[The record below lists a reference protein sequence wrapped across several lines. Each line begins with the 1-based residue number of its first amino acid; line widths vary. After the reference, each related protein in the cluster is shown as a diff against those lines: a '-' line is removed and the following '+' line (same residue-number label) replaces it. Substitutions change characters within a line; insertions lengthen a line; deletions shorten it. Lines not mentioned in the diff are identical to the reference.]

1 MQKKRVASSATLF
14 YSILLHPILL
24 FPALTPLSTPP
35 FPSLFEQPSF
45 AGLKQGSGGS
55 TSACLLVR
63 HDVEDEVIGLGHAIV
78 PYAGE
83 VVDGTV
89 DVLLHDALR
98 SVCIRVLHSQ
108 RSR

>member
-14 YSILLHPILL
+14 YSILLHSILL
-24 FPALTPLSTPP
+24 FPALPPLSTPP
-35 FPSLFEQPSF
+35 FPSLFELLSF
-45 AGLKQGSGGS
+45 VGLKQGSNGS

-83 VVDGTV
+83 VVDGAI
-89 DVLLHDALR
+89 DVFLHNAFR
-98 SVCIRVLHSQ
+98 GVGIRVLHRQ
-108 RSR
+108 RSG